1 MGVLSSYAV
10 GLLATRS
17 AETVMRRHASTDRNA
32 HAQKLAR
39 AMEVFSARA
48 EPSELAT
55 LTRIIARWPAMRTVT
70 KDALFASVV
79 VEFKGVREVENVP
92 R

>member
-1 MGVLSSYAV
+1 
-10 GLLATRS
+10 
-17 AETVMRRHASTDRNA
+17 
-32 HAQKLAR
+32 
-39 AMEVFSARA
+39 MEVFSARA